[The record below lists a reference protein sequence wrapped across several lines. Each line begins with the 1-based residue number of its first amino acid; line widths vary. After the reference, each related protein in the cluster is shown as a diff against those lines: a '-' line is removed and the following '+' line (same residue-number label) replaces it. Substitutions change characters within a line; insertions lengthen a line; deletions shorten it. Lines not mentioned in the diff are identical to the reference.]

1 MAELASVP
9 DLTPDNTPSTPGTPS
24 SVDGANAEDF
34 SDSPP
39 SSRITQEDAREAEA
53 LLEDAGD
60 RSLAAAQRLMSEL
73 AGSLEGLDDLA
84 PYLDRLVAAVN
95 ANIDGCDAVGVT
107 VVMEDRPRTA
117 AYTTAGTL
125 EIDAVQ
131 YAVGDG
137 PCLDAFRNGR
147 ENLVDFAGGE
157 ERWPAFMA
165 GCEAGEVQSLLAL
178 PLESGGRRFGALN
191 LYGYARHAFDHSD
204 LVLVRMAAAR
214 AADALAAAVQVA
226 GARQVAAQMEQAMA
240 SRAVIEQ
247 AKGVLMGRH
256 SISEVVA
263 FELLRRQ
270 SQEQNLKL
278 RVLAA
283 QIVGEAR
290 SSRSEAL

>member
-9 DLTPDNTPSTPGTPS
+9 ELPPDAPDAPDALSADTPTEVSTRTT
-24 SVDGANAEDF
+24 A
-34 SDSPP
+34 
-39 SSRITQEDAREAEA
+39 EDAREAERIHD
-53 LLEDAGD
+53 DAGG
-60 RSLAAAQRLMSEL
+60 RSLAAAQRLMTEL

-107 VVMEDRPRTA
+107 VVMDDRPRTA

-157 ERWPAFMA
+157 ERWPAFMQGCDA
-165 GCEAGEVQSLLAL
+165 GDVQSLLAL

-204 LVLVRMAAAR
+204 LVLVRMAASR

-226 GARQVAAQMEQAMA
+226 GARAVAGQMEEAMA

-247 AKGVLMGRH
+247 AKGVLMVRH

-270 SQEQNLKL
+270 SQDQNVKL

-283 QIVGEAR
+283 QLVSDVK

>member
-9 DLTPDNTPSTPGTPS
+9 DLTPDHPHSNPS
-24 SVDGANAEDF
+24 SPGNLSSADGVDAEDF
-34 SDSPP
+34 SNTPP
-39 SSRITQEDAREAEA
+39 SSRITQQDAREAEA
-53 LLEDAGD
+53 LHEDAGD
-60 RSLAAAQRLMSEL
+60 RILAAAQRLMAEL

-157 ERWPAFMA
+157 ERCSPCLRCPW
-165 GCEAGEVQSLLAL
+165 S
-178 PLESGGRRFGALN
+178 R
-191 LYGYARHAFDHSD
+191 
-204 LVLVRMAAAR
+204 
-214 AADALAAAVQVA
+214 VA
-226 GARQVAAQMEQAMA
+226 GGSAP
-240 SRAVIEQ
+240 
-247 AKGVLMGRH
+247 
-256 SISEVVA
+256 
-263 FELLRRQ
+263 
-270 SQEQNLKL
+270 
-278 RVLAA
+278 
-283 QIVGEAR
+283 
-290 SSRSEAL
+290 

>member
-9 DLTPDNTPSTPGTPS
+9 ELAPEPPQSTPDVSESPVTPGGPVST
-24 SVDGANAEDF
+24 
-34 SDSPP
+34 
-39 SSRITQEDAREAEA
+39 RITAQDAREAEM
-53 LLEDAGD
+53 LHDDAGD

-73 AGSLEGLDDLA
+73 AGSLEGIDDLA

-107 VVMEDRPRTA
+107 VVMDDRPRTA

-131 YAVGDG
+131 YSVGDG

-157 ERWPAFMA
+157 ERWPAFME
-165 GCEAGEVQSLLAL
+165 GCDVGDVQSLLAL

-191 LYGYARHAFDHSD
+191 LYGYERHAFDHTD

-226 GARQVAAQMEQAMA
+226 GAREVAAQMEQAMA

-256 SISEVVA
+256 SISEIVA

-283 QIVGEAR
+283 QLVAEAR

>member
-1 MAELASVP
+1 M
-9 DLTPDNTPSTPGTPS
+9 T
-24 SVDGANAEDF
+24 
-34 SDSPP
+34 SD
-39 SSRITQEDAREAEA
+39 TTETTETDARRAEA
-53 LLEDAGD
+53 LHEAAGS
-60 RSLAAAQRLMSEL
+60 RSLVSATRLMDAL
-73 AGSLEGLDDLA
+73 AGHLEGLDDLA
-84 PYLDRLVAAVN
+84 PYLERLVQAVN

-157 ERWPAFMA
+157 DRWPAFIE
-165 GCEAGEVQSLLAL
+165 GCDPGAVQTLLAL

-191 LYGYARHAFDHSD
+191 LYGHTRHAFDRTD
-204 LVLVRMAAAR
+204 LALVRMAAQR
-214 AADALAAAVQVA
+214 AADALAAAVQLVGARAVA
-226 GARQVAAQMEQAMA
+226 GQMEQAMA

-247 AKGVLMGRH
+247 AKGVLMARH
-256 SISEVVA
+256 SIDEMVA

-270 SQEQNLKL
+270 SQQQNLKL
-278 RVLAA
+278 HLLAA
-283 QIVGEAR
+283 QLVAEVV
-290 SSRSEAL
+290 SPRSEAI

>member
-9 DLTPDNTPSTPGTPS
+9 ELTPEPTPSTPSTPS
-24 SVDGANAEDF
+24 TQDTPELSAAPV
-34 SDSPP
+34 SP
-39 SSRITQEDAREAEA
+39 RITAQDAREAEM
-53 LLEDAGD
+53 LHDNAGE
-60 RSLAAAQRLMSEL
+60 RSLVAAQRLMAEL

-157 ERWPAFMA
+157 ERWPAFME
-165 GCEAGEVQSLLAL
+165 GCDIGEVQSLLAL

-191 LYGYARHAFDHSD
+191 LYGYARHAFDRTD

-226 GARQVAAQMEQAMA
+226 GAREVAAQMEQAMA

-256 SISEVVA
+256 SISEMVA

-283 QIVGEAR
+283 QLVAEAR
-290 SSRSEAL
+290 SSRSEAR

>member
-9 DLTPDNTPSTPGTPS
+9 DLTPDHTPSIPS
-24 SVDGANAEDF
+24 SADGANAGDL
-34 SDSPP
+34 
-39 SSRITQEDAREAEA
+39 SSTTPATRITEQDAREAEA
-53 LLEDAGD
+53 LHQDAGD

-191 LYGYARHAFDHSD
+191 LYGYERHAFDHSD

-240 SRAVIEQ
+240 SRAGSEQ

-256 SISEVVA
+256 SISEIVA

-278 RVLAA
+278 RVLAS
-283 QIVGEAR
+283 QIVAEAR